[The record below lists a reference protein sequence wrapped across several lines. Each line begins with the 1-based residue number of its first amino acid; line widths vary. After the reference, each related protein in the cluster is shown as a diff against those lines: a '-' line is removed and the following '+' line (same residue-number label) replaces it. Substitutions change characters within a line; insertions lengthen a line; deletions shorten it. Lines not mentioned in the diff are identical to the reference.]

1 MTRDR
6 ILAGARSV
14 LEREGLSGLTMRKV
28 AARARLSPMA
38 IYRHFSDKGALLNAL
53 MDEGLAAWE
62 RCVRAIRATE
72 PMAWLEEL
80 SEAFLEFALA
90 QPHLFDAAFFLPA
103 PEARQYPDDFVGG
116 RSPVV
121 ALMMVRID
129 QAKANGS
136 LGDKPA
142 LEVALASSAL
152 AQGMVSMYRA
162 NRFPGEKQFRALYRA
177 AMRQCLDS
185 FKPARTP

>member
-38 IYRHFSDKGALLNAL
+38 IYRHFADKGALLNAL
-53 MDEGLAAWE
+53 MEEGLAAWE

-72 PMAWLEEL
+72 PMAWLDAL
-80 SEAFLEFALA
+80 GEAYLEFALG

-129 QAKANGS
+129 HARANGS

-142 LEVALASSAL
+142 LEVALTSSAL

-177 AMRQCLDS
+177 TMRQCLDS